1 MGKGFVRMASCI
13 WQVQSKAQDVDGILR
28 DLRAGLGEAPLCL
41 LILYFSPRDD
51 AAALAAAVT
60 QAFAP
65 IPVIGCSTAGEIG
78 GCGYGR
84 DGVLAIGLGG
94 SDFTA
99 SCALISNLTQSGA
112 EETRSALSGL
122 QEISRPPAAGWR
134 RFALTLFDGFC
145 LREEHLSSAIHAVL
159 GGIPVC
165 GGSAGDGLRM
175 EQSDILFDGQ
185 LHRDCVLVALI
196 TTRRPLH
203 VFKTEHFLPSA
214 ERLVVTGAQA
224 EKRVVTEIN
233 GHPAASE
240 YARLIGSPRS
250 ELNAVRFARHPLMV
264 RVGGR
269 NFVRSIL
276 QAREDDS
283 LRFACAIDVGLVLRL
298 GRPVDMAAS
307 LSQQFDDI
315 RQRIGPPELVLGF
328 DCILRRL
335 ELEDK
340 GELEQVGAIMA
351 ANHVAGF
358 STQGEHFQGMHINQT
373 FTGIALGY
381 GAAT

>member
-1 MGKGFVRMASCI
+1 MAGCI
-13 WQVQSKAQDVDGILR
+13 WQVQSKAKDINGILG
-28 DLRAGLGEAPLCL
+28 DLSAGFAGEPICL

-65 IPVIGCSTAGEIG
+65 TPVIGCSTAGEIG
-78 GCGYGR
+78 CCGYGR
-84 DGVLAIGLGG
+84 DGLVAIGLGG
-94 SDFTA
+94 PDFTA
-99 SCALISNLTQSGA
+99 SCALISNLSLNGTEQTQA
-112 EETRSALSGL
+112 ALAGML
-122 QEISRPPAAGWR
+122 EAGRKPPAGWR
-134 RFALTLFDGFC
+134 RFALTLFDGFS
-145 LREEHLSSAIHAVL
+145 LREEQLSSAIHAVL
-159 GGIPVC
+159 GDIPVC

-175 EQSDILFDGQ
+175 EQSDILFDGR
-185 LHRDCVLVALI
+185 LHRDCVIVALV
-196 TTRRPLH
+196 TTSRPLH

-214 ERLVVTGAQA
+214 ERVVITGALA
-224 EKRVVTEIN
+224 EQRIVTEIN
-233 GHPAASE
+233 GRPAASE
-240 YARLIGSPRS
+240 YARLIGCPRQD
-250 ELNAVRFARHPLMV
+250 LNTVRFARHPLMV

-276 QAREDDS
+276 QARDDDS

-298 GRPVDMAAS
+298 ANPVAMAAS
-307 LSQQFDDI
+307 LSQQFADI

-340 GELEQVGAIMA
+340 GELETAGAIMA
-351 ANHVAGF
+351 ANHVVGF

-381 GAAT
+381 GAAP